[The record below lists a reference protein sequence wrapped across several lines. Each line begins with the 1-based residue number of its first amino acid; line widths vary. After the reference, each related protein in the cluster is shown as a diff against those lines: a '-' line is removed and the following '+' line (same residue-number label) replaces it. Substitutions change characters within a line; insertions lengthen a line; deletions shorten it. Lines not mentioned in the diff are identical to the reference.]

1 MSGELSDVRVDEDAA
16 PAIAPDDVAVFLMQ
30 NPTFFNDHPDVL
42 DCVELPDRFKTTG
55 VVDFQRYQLERRD
68 SEIDQLRTCAQDVI
82 ETSRTNMSVQTRTHA
97 AVLAM
102 LHASTLPQLYRI
114 VCDDLPILLDVD
126 VAVVGFEP
134 AEDSNIA
141 VLSDHLRALPIGTV
155 DSIIGQD
162 QDVQLY
168 REFWDDGTVFGS
180 AAGLVKSAAISRIK
194 PVVTMPTGLIALGTR
209 DETFRPGQGTELFSF
224 LARVIEAC
232 VMKFSTQT
240 K

>member
-1 MSGELSDVRVDEDAA
+1 MSGELSDARVDDDAA

-30 NPTFFNDHPDVL
+30 NPTFFNEHPDVL
-42 DCVELPDRFKTTG
+42 DCVELPDRFSTTGAG

-68 SEIDQLRTCAQDVI
+68 SEIDELRTCAQGVI

-102 LHASTLPQLYRI
+102 LHASTLPQLYHI
-114 VCDDLPILLDVD
+114 VCD
-126 VAVVGFEP
+126 FEP
-134 AEDSNIA
+134 ADDTNVA
-141 VLSDHLRALPIGTV
+141 TLSEHLRALPAGTV

-232 VMKFSTQT
+232 VMKFSTQA